1 MSYSLLAAA
10 FFLLWNPEILL
21 WDLLPDFIGF
31 YLLEKGIAPL
41 SPLSPSIESALL
53 RFRKLAV
60 ISVLKTAL
68 LLPMISVSNSDP
80 AMRLIFTVSFAVLRL
95 FYLLPGFSDLF
106 NGLAYL
112 SDRAGGAWIQTG
124 FLRRFTGLFF
134 VLHYFLSCLPETV
147 YLFIEENNVYDTVLY
162 PLAAYY
168 PAVTVVAAALSFILG
183 AIWLC
188 CILRFFKKQKRNAA
202 WNSFLSGEIAAL
214 PHDGAERYEKVL
226 RPALILFMFFPFAN
240 VVVNLDG
247 FPLIPTMA
255 APLLLYFALRRLKKE
270 IPIPKQATTLA
281 LITAAVGTLQYAAVF
296 WFCQNYQEAASV
308 LFTKVKDRFLIVAV
322 GETVFELL
330 MLFTIVACLARPL
343 RRVID
348 GHTVLYWESS
358 YLTHNSTA
366 VKEQYRMRFRLRVGT
381 LLLAAGIVS
390 NAVTYWLLYT
400 VPAARHLNAVY
411 MLAVSVWFLRLLLSV
426 SQAAKEKYAV
436 PQPYDNQK
444 TAE

>member
-1 MSYSLLAAA
+1 
-10 FFLLWNPEILL
+10 
-21 WDLLPDFIGF
+21 
-31 YLLEKGIAPL
+31 
-41 SPLSPSIESALL
+41 
-53 RFRKLAV
+53 
-60 ISVLKTAL
+60 
-68 LLPMISVSNSDP
+68 
-80 AMRLIFTVSFAVLRL
+80 
-95 FYLLPGFSDLF
+95 
-106 NGLAYL
+106 
-112 SDRAGGAWIQTG
+112 
-124 FLRRFTGLFF
+124 
-134 VLHYFLSCLPETV
+134 
-147 YLFIEENNVYDTVLY
+147 
-162 PLAAYY
+162 
-168 PAVTVVAAALSFILG
+168 
-183 AIWLC
+183 
-188 CILRFFKKQKRNAA
+188 
-202 WNSFLSGEIAAL
+202 
-214 PHDGAERYEKVL
+214 
-226 RPALILFMFFPFAN
+226 
-240 VVVNLDG
+240 
-247 FPLIPTMA
+247 MA

-281 LITAAVGTLQYAAVF
+281 LITAAVGTLQYATVF

-343 RRVID
+343 RLVID

-366 VKEQYRMRFRLRVGT
+366 VKEQYLMRFRLRVGT